1 MKHIKNYINISIVID
16 IKKYITFNF
25 YSVEEYIIYI
35 NNFNT

>member
-1 MKHIKNYINISIVID
+1 MKHIKNYVNISIVID
-16 IKKYITFNF
+16 IKKYIIFNF

>member
-1 MKHIKNYINISIVID
+1 MKHIKNYVNISIVID

-25 YSVEEYIIYI
+25 YSVEYIIYI